1 MTWYQIVSLIISVLS
16 LSTLS
21 GLLWKTFYDK
31 KMAESDHMKKLK
43 KEERLEE
50 LRKMIADQVLPIVE
64 TIGQVKEKLD
74 QVGDGT
80 LSSLRNDI
88 LKCYYDCLAKGYR
101 NDFDYENLH
110 DLYTSYDGLNGNSFV
125 ADIVKRFDE
134 LPTKEQY
141 RKEHEGE
148 S

>member
-1 MTWYQIVSLIISVLS
+1 MTWFQIVSLALSTLS
-16 LSTLS
+16 LSTLF
-21 GLLWKTFYDK
+21 GLVWKTLYDK
-31 KMAESDHMKKLK
+31 KMAESDHVKKLK
-43 KEERLEE
+43 EEEHLIEM
-50 LRKMIADQVLPIVE
+50 RKMIADEVAPIGE
-64 TIGQVKEKLD
+64 TIAQIKDKLD

-141 RKEHEGE
+141 RKEHEEE